1 MSRLKRVVHDFF
13 FPPPEARLSVRLL
26 PYMTLGILTLTV
38 ITGGAYAWD
47 YTNSPQFC
55 GMTCHTM
62 PPEYSA
68 YQVSPHARVDCVD
81 CHIGRGF
88 IATRVTRKVGDIK
101 HILSLAFKKYEFPIV
116 ARELRP
122 ARETCERCHYPEKF
136 SDDSLRE
143 IRRFGDDP
151 NNTPTS
157 IYLVLKTGGGSKR
170 QGLGRGIHWHIENR
184 VLYYA
189 TDTEEQ
195 TIPYIRVYNDDGSI
209 AEYIDLE
216 AKIDPAS
223 LPEAAL
229 KEMDCITCHN
239 RITHRIYTPEDSMDM
254 ALARKVIDP
263 TIPEVRRKGVE

>member
-1 MSRLKRVVHDFF
+1 
-13 FPPPEARLSVRLL
+13 
-26 PYMTLGILTLTV
+26 
-38 ITGGAYAWD
+38 
-47 YTNSPQFC
+47 
-55 GMTCHTM
+55 
-62 PPEYSA
+62 
-68 YQVSPHARVDCVD
+68 
-81 CHIGRGF
+81 
-88 IATRVTRKVGDIK
+88 
-101 HILSLAFKKYEFPIV
+101 
-116 ARELRP
+116 LRP

-143 IRRFGDDP
+143 IKRFGDDP

-184 VLYYA
+184 VLYYP

-195 TIPYIRVYNDDGSI
+195 TIPYIRVYSDDGSI
-209 AEYIDLE
+209 TEYIDLE
-216 AKIDPAS
+216 AKLDPAS

-263 TIPEVRRKGVE
+263 TIPEVRRKGVEVLRASYASQEQALAGIAALEEYYKGTYPDYYAANADKVRAAIAAIQDIYVRSVFPEQKADWTTHPNNVGHKDSPGCFRCHDGKHLNAKQEAVVSLLSVYG